1 MSVIL
6 FLKSIVKKI
15 PDKQTPE
22 RILVTVVKDYKKK
35 RNNLTCSFYCC
46 SFVEKGILML
56 LLLESNI

>member
-6 FLKSIVKKI
+6 FLKSVVRKR
-15 PDKQTPE
+15 PDNQTPE
-22 RILVTVVKDYKKK
+22 RILVTAVKDYKK